1 MALLRMRTA
10 LCLMLQLITI
20 ALYFPLTHSFSAIS
34 STKVCISPIPSLDVR
49 RDDTTR
55 RCMINIGMIIRTKY
69 STKLYAENEDNET
82 TITSFSDSEST
93 FLGITGIVASLIMLY
108 SESVLFQTGCGLPA
122 GPLGLVGAAEG
133 VSYLGVVGLVAF
145 SLFTKFRT
153 VS

>member
-1 MALLRMRTA
+1 
-10 LCLMLQLITI
+10 
-20 ALYFPLTHSFSAIS
+20 
-34 STKVCISPIPSLDVR
+34 
-49 RDDTTR
+49 
-55 RCMINIGMIIRTKY
+55 MIIRTKY